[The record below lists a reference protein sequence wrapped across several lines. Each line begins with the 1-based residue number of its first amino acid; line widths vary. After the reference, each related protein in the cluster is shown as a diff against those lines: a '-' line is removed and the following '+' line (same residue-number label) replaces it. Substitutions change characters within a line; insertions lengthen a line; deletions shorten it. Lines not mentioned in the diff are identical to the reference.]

1 MRLSG
6 ILRSAAALALF
17 GVGLTAACG
26 TDAEGVSQCR
36 TIEAARCR
44 AGAACGQVS
53 DVDACL
59 RYTRDHCLHGTA
71 TGTPNPGDVNDCVDV
86 LQQLGSCAQDSDGK
100 MLARDC
106 VTLVPGVP
114 ATTTH
119 VCDVIEQ
126 PEQAKD
132 CSFLMPIEVDDDEP
146 TPPREDAGSDG
157 G

>member
-6 ILRSAAALALF
+6 ILRSISVLALL

-44 AGAACGQVS
+44 AGAACGQVA

-59 RYTRDHCLHGTA
+59 RFTRDHCLHGTA
-71 TGTPNPGDVNDCVDV
+71 TGTPNPGDVHDCVEV
-86 LQQLGSCAQDSDGK
+86 LERAGSCATDSNE
-100 MLARDC
+100 MRASAC
-106 VTLVPGVP
+106 PITLVAGLPT
-114 ATTTH
+114 ATN
-119 VCDVIEQ
+119 VCDVIDQ

-132 CSFLMPIEVDDDEP
+132 CSFLMPIEVEEEEP
-146 TPPREDAGSDG
+146 TPVEDDAGADG